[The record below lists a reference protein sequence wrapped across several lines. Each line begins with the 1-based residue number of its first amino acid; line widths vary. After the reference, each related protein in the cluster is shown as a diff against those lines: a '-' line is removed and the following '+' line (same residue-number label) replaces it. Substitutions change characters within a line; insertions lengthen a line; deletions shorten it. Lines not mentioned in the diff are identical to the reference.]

1 MDSGREGDSF
11 HLDSQWIDGRRTIPK
26 LQVYLSRRSKCLHED
41 QIHQPQD
48 TYGNL
53 YPRATTFFLG
63 LHFPNGSRPLS
74 SPDHEDDKGTGTLRG
89 SPLST
94 SSSSISC
101 YPAQGLRPL
110 KNRDEIPA
118 LLEEMNFSSGIEIG
132 VKQGDFAKKVLDT
145 WKSCD
150 EYHLVDL
157 WAKQENYKDVANV
170 EDAVHD
176 KFYEETKD
184 ALKSFEDKVHYH
196 RMYSTEAATKFK
208 DESIDFIYVD
218 ARHDYCG
225 AKEDIEYYW
234 PLLKPGGIM
243 AGHDYNENSEI
254 RNQDWGLCMDGTRN
268 ELAVKGAVND
278 FFLPKGLTITVTYY
292 RENNFMSWLVQKP
305 MC

>member
-1 MDSGREGDSF
+1 
-11 HLDSQWIDGRRTIPK
+11 
-26 LQVYLSRRSKCLHED
+26 
-41 QIHQPQD
+41 
-48 TYGNL
+48 
-53 YPRATTFFLG
+53 
-63 LHFPNGSRPLS
+63 
-74 SPDHEDDKGTGTLRG
+74 
-89 SPLST
+89 
-94 SSSSISC
+94 
-101 YPAQGLRPL
+101 
-110 KNRDEIPA
+110 
-118 LLEEMNFSSGIEIG
+118 MNFSWGIEIG

-225 AKEDIEYYW
+225 AKEDIELYW
-234 PLLKPGGIM
+234 PLSNPAVSWLDMTIM
-243 AGHDYNENSEI
+243 KTARYEI
-254 RNQDWGLCMDGTRN
+254 RIGGCAWMVRGMN
-268 ELAVKGAVND
+268 
-278 FFLPKGLTITVTYY
+278 
-292 RENNFMSWLVQKP
+292 
-305 MC
+305 